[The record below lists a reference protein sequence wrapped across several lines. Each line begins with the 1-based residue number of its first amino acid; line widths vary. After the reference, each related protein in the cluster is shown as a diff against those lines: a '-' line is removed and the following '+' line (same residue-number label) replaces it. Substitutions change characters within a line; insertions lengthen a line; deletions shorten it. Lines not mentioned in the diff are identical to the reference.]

1 MDRSADRVVRQYL
14 GNDVPSTT
22 ELVKRTSALFVNQH
36 YSLSGVKPL
45 PSAVVELGGV
55 HISTAKPLEASLRKY
70 LDESE
75 HGVIY
80 VSWGS
85 MIRAESL
92 PLEKREGLLKAF
104 GQFKQNVIWK
114 WENETLP
121 NQPANVLI
129 RKWLPQQDI
138 LCRSFSDYSMINVQY
153 PFNHL

>member
-1 MDRSADRVVRQYL
+1 MDRAADRVVRQYL
-14 GNDVPSTT
+14 GNDVPATS
-22 ELVKRTSALFVNQH
+22 ELAKRTSAMFVNQH

-45 PSAVVELGGV
+45 PAAVVELGGV
-55 HISTAKPLEASLRKY
+55 HIAPAQPLEAGLRKY
-70 LDESE
+70 LDASE

-92 PLEKREGLLKAF
+92 PLAKREGLLQAF

-129 RKWLPQQDI
+129 RKWLPQRDI
-138 LCRSFSDYSMINVQY
+138 LCGCHFTITALMR
-153 PFNHL
+153 